1 MFAALVFSTFR
12 IIGSIASPIHTSC
25 VGLPDVISTLG
36 PGSTIIDPL
45 SVCGVPQPPTDVIV

>member
-1 MFAALVFSTFR
+1 MFAALVFSTLR
-12 IIGSIASPIHTSC
+12 SIGSIATPIHTSC
-25 VGLPDVISTLG
+25 VALSDVISIFG